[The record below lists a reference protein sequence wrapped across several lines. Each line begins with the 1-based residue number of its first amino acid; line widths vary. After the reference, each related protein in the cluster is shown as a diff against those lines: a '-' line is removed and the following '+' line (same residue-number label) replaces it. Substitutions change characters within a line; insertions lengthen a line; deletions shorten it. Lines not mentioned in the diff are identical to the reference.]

1 MPETIIWSQP
11 ITFTETAQ
19 GAPGPAGAPG
29 PQYGLRCDTSSIVR
43 ELVSNNAEVVGVSPL
58 NINFTALKNSGD
70 TDNPNQEIIDC
81 GGDYLIKLYQI
92 PIASIG
98 YSSIIENGETL
109 KPISY
114 FKTDD
119 QGNET
124 QSTVADYNKI
134 RLNTSSYAF
143 NGDENNKNASAIKA
157 QLSYKGTVLV
167 ELSIPFVLSNSLLE
181 IAQIDG
187 DTVKIAGGKVY
198 ADSIVSEAVTAVAIK
213 AGSIQTSHFA
223 GQVIDSVTTVTF
235 PLKEGSETEFD
246 KRHYTLTGSRINLG
260 PDPDTTD
267 NSGGG
272 SIHFRNFYVDP
283 QGNAGLRGRIEAQE
297 GAITGLLG
305 IGTGDGK
312 GSYPIYIDGS
322 NNTELDALNIN
333 DHFRVSK
340 DGTTSITKGSIAGWV
355 ITQDQLSADDES
367 VGMYSGGGVTWKD
380 NAIRFFAGKKTDASG
395 NVNYKFVVDNAGN
408 LYAQQANLTSGNIY
422 GNFYVGQEGQTH
434 GIIIN
439 GVNGDISTSQFAS
452 GAYGWRIDQNGNAE
466 FNNATIRG
474 KLTSVVFEKQTVSA
488 VNGDL
493 YIAPSYVLKK
503 ELYTGISLKD
513 GIITIFF
520 TKPDD
525 FSSSD
530 WKDGTQ
536 VLLSF
541 SQGENVYNNV
551 SGQLNWI
558 IKEES
563 TKIALTFPQVA
574 SEPQINGLAPISSDV
589 QIITIGTTTEE
600 GLKYKYIYLTANA
613 NNSPFIDV
621 QDYQK
626 SEDED
631 KNENPLP
638 KVRMGRLDGITDT
651 MNGFGQLSGY
661 GFYCSNAYLTGELN
675 LPQAGITNQI
685 AVGFNG
691 SAYTDGS
698 TEGQRIRLWAGGT
711 SKPTRGNTNIAPFIV
726 TQDGSLYASK
736 GVFKGQIIA
745 TNSTFSGTISA
756 AGIVVE
762 KGGEGYDPE
771 IKKNHFFVGYNENP
785 KSFDDYVLDMSSGGL
800 SIWEGGF
807 RVYSDA
813 LSGWEMDGT
822 KNETK
827 ATLPYG
833 YTSNNLQPFPYIAAI
848 DEGRFSTREWHNISI
863 SVNDNNYDTTS
874 ILAHEGKLIFSSK
887 SISKN
892 DNPSYI
898 SVEQNAYDITE
909 NICLGLQNN
918 KLQIYS
924 NTGTTIDGGRVQVET
939 DLYIKEIANI
949 GGVSIRK
956 ATAEG
961 SVDTIGLNFVFE

>member
-43 ELVSNNAEVVGVSPL
+43 ELVSNNVGVIGVSPL
-58 NINFTALKNSGD
+58 NINFIALKNSGD
-70 TDNPNQEIIDC
+70 SDNPNQEIIDC

-98 YSSIIENGETL
+98 YSSLIENGETL

-114 FKTDD
+114 FKTND
-119 QGNET
+119 QGNES
-124 QSTVADYNKI
+124 QSTATDYNKI

-157 QLSYKGTVLV
+157 QLSYKGTILV

-223 GQVIDSVTTVTF
+223 GQVIDSATKVTF

-246 KRHYTLTGSRINLG
+246 ERHYTETGSRINLG
-260 PDPDTTD
+260 PDPDT

-305 IGTGDGK
+305 IGAGDGK
-312 GSYPIYIDGS
+312 GNYPIYIDGS
-322 NNTELDALNIN
+322 NNENLDALNIN
-333 DHFRVSK
+333 NDFRVSK

-355 ITQDQLSADDES
+355 ITQDQLSSDNGS
-367 VGMYSGGGVTWKD
+367 VGMYSGGALKWKD
-380 NAIRFFAGKKTDASG
+380 NIIRFFAGAEKNSEGKVIG
-395 NVNYKFVVDNAGN
+395 YKFIVDNAGN

-422 GNFYVGQEGQTH
+422 GNFYVGQNGQTQ
-434 GIIIN
+434 GITIDGI
-439 GVNGDISTSQFAS
+439 NGDISTSQFAS
-452 GAYGWRIDQNGNAE
+452 GAYGWKIDQNGNAE
-466 FNNATIRG
+466 FNNAIIRG
-474 KLTSVVFEKQTVSA
+474 KLTSVIFEKQTVSA

-493 YIAPSYVLKK
+493 YIAPSYTLKK
-503 ELYTGISLKD
+503 EFKTGATIKD
-513 GIITIFF
+513 GMTIELTFSN
-520 TKPDD
+520 PGD
-525 FSSSD
+525 FSAG
-530 WKDGTQ
+530 WENNQ

-541 SQGENVYNNV
+541 SWGKKTYNSILGEIKV
-551 SGQLNWI
+551 SKDAEDNILKITLLFPQSGINI
-558 IKEES
+558 EES
-563 TKIALTFPQVA
+563 L
-574 SEPQINGLAPISSDV
+574 NSDI
-589 QIITIGTTTEE
+589 QIINIGTITTEND
-600 GLKYKYIYLTANA
+600 KASTNYKYIYLTANA
-613 NNSPFIDV
+613 KDSPFIDV
-621 QDYQK
+621 QDYYK
-626 SEDED
+626 SED
-631 KNENPLP
+631 ENPLP

-651 MNGFGQLSGY
+651 VNGFGQLKGY

-675 LPQAGITNQI
+675 LPQAGITNQN
-685 AVGFNG
+685 AVGFDG
-691 SAYTDGS
+691 TAYIDNP
-698 TEGQRIRLWAGGT
+698 TEGQRIRFWAGGN
-711 SKPTRGNTNIAPFIV
+711 SKPHKPTVNEEVTIAPFIV
-726 TQDGSLYASK
+726 TQDGSLYASQ
-736 GVFKGQIIA
+736 GIFKGQIIA

-762 KGGEGYDPE
+762 KGGDGYTPE
-771 IKKNHFFVGYNENP
+771 IKKNHFFIGYEEEP
-785 KSFDDYVLDMSSGGL
+785 MSFDDYVLDMSSAGL

-807 RVYSDA
+807 RAYSDA
-813 LSGWEMDGT
+813 LSGWEGDT
-822 KNETK
+822 KDESK
-827 ATLPYG
+827 AVLPYG
-833 YTSNNLQPFPYIAAI
+833 YTSTNIQPFPYLAAI
-848 DEGRFSTREWHNISI
+848 DAGRFSTREWHNINITKTNNGYASQSI
-863 SVNDNNYDTTS
+863 LAREGKLFFNAYNDTKSTTYLSVESNAYEQIGNNIYLGLNDNN
-874 ILAHEGKLIFSSK
+874 
-887 SISKN
+887 
-892 DNPSYI
+892 
-898 SVEQNAYDITE
+898 Q
-909 NICLGLQNN
+909 
-918 KLQIYS
+918 LQIHS

-956 ATAEG
+956 ATKDD
-961 SVDTIGLNFVFE
+961 SVNTIGLNFIFE

>member
-43 ELVSNNAEVVGVSPL
+43 DLVSNNVGVIGVSPL
-58 NINFTALKNSGD
+58 NINFIALKNSGD

-98 YSSIIENGETL
+98 YSSLIENGETL

-114 FKTDD
+114 FKTND
-119 QGNET
+119 QGNES
-124 QSTVADYNKI
+124 QSTATDYNKI

-157 QLSYKGTVLV
+157 QLSYKGTILV

-198 ADSIVSEAVTAVAIK
+198 ANSIVSEAVTAVAIK

-223 GQVIDSVTTVTF
+223 GQVIDSATKVTF

-246 KRHYTLTGSRINLG
+246 ERHYTETGSRINLG
-260 PDPDTTD
+260 PDPDT

-283 QGNAGLRGRIEAQE
+283 QGNAGLRGRVEAQE

-305 IGTGDGK
+305 IGAGDGK
-312 GSYPIYIDGS
+312 GNYPIYIDGS
-322 NNTELDALNIN
+322 NNENLDALNIN
-333 DHFRVSK
+333 NDFRVSK

-355 ITQDQLSADDES
+355 ITRNQLSADNES
-367 VGMYSGGGVTWKD
+367 VGMYSGGALKWKD
-380 NAIRFFAGKKTDASG
+380 NIIRFFAGAEKNSEGKVIG
-395 NVNYKFVVDNAGN
+395 YKFIVDNAGD

-422 GNFYVGQEGQTH
+422 GNFYVGQNGQTQ
-434 GIIIN
+434 GIAIDGI
-439 GVNGDISTSQFAS
+439 NGDISTSQFAS
-452 GAYGWRIDQNGNAE
+452 GAYGWKIDQNGNAE

-474 KLTSVVFEKQTVSA
+474 KLTSVIFEKQTVSA

-493 YIAPSYVLKK
+493 YIAPSYTLKK
-503 ELYTGISLKD
+503 EFKTGAIIKD
-513 GIITIFF
+513 GMTIELTFSN
-520 TKPDD
+520 PGD
-525 FSSSD
+525 FSAD
-530 WKDGTQ
+530 WENNQ

-541 SQGENVYNNV
+541 SWGKKTYNSILGEIKV
-551 SGQLNWI
+551 SKDAEDNILKITLLFPQSGI
-558 IKEES
+558 SIEES
-563 TKIALTFPQVA
+563 L
-574 SEPQINGLAPISSDV
+574 NSDI
-589 QIITIGTTTEE
+589 QIINIGTITTENNKS
-600 GLKYKYIYLTANA
+600 LTNYKYIYLTAN
-613 NNSPFIDV
+613 NDKSPFIDV
-621 QDYQK
+621 QDYK
-626 SEDED
+626 SGDT
-631 KNENPLP
+631 NPLP

-675 LPQAGITNQI
+675 LPQAGITNQNT
-685 AVGFNG
+685 VGF
-691 SAYTDGS
+691 DGTS
-698 TEGQRIRLWAGGT
+698 YINNPTEGQAIRFWAGGNA
-711 SKPTRGNTNIAPFIV
+711 KPHKPAEDENVKIAPFIV
-726 TQDGSLYASK
+726 TQDGSLYASQ

-756 AGIVVE
+756 AGIIVE
-762 KGGEGYDPE
+762 KGGDGYTPG
-771 IKKNHFFVGYNENP
+771 INKNHFFVGYSEDP
-785 KSFDDYVLDMSSGGL
+785 KTFDDYILDMSSAGL
-800 SIWEGGF
+800 SVWEGGF
-807 RVYSDA
+807 RVYSDT
-813 LSGWEMDGT
+813 LSGWGDKGKDENAA
-822 KNETK
+822 K
-827 ATLPYG
+827 LPYG
-833 YTSNNLQPFPYIAAI
+833 YTVDNPQPFPYIAAI
-848 DEGRFSTREWHNISI
+848 DAGRFSTREWHNINI
-863 SVNDNNYDTTS
+863 TKTDNNTYTSKS
-874 ILAHEGKLIFSSK
+874 ILAREGKLFFNAYNDTK
-887 SISKN
+887 STT
-892 DNPSYI
+892 YL
-898 SVEQNAYDITE
+898 SVESNAYGQIGN
-909 NICLGLQNN
+909 NIYLGLSDNN
-918 KLQIYS
+918 QLNIYS

-956 ATAEG
+956 ATKDD
-961 SVDTIGLNFVFE
+961 SINTIGLNFIFE